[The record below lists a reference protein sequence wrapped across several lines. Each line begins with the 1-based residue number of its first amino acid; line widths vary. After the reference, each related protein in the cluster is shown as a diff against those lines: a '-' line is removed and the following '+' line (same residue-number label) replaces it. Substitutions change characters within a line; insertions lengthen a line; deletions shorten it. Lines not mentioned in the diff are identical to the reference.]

1 MHRHGVEPRGNSQEI
16 KQGGV
21 LVTSRG
27 ADGEIPLGLTTF
39 ANNPVQDSDQRMHTN
54 PMHQVC
60 ELGETADEL
69 KARATRIYAD
79 KSL

>member
-1 MHRHGVEPRGNSQEI
+1 M
-16 KQGGV
+16 
-21 LVTSRG
+21 TSRG

-39 ANNPVQDSDQRMHTN
+39 ANSPVQDSDQRMHTN
-54 PMHQVC
+54 PMHQVR